1 MWDEARHSIQGDLT
15 RHPRVPVRPQVTE
28 LHYDK
33 SNGSNRPTVAY
44 LTFPGH
50 DSGLNTPSA
59 VKSISAWYVHAA
71 GAHSYTVSH
80 PLLFVV
86 YSNFQNIL
94 FCKDFNLIGVWQF
107 WLRELYAFTQA
118 HQFCFE
124 WTCVKYFNSLLMRE
138 TGSVAASSKIRN
150 MKWIYKWIQNWLIP
164 QRGREVSCTSTWQN
178 LCIRI
183 ILPLSDDSLAFN
195 ILPQILYPSLFL

>member
-80 PLLFVV
+80 PLLFFV

-138 TGSVAASSKIRN
+138 TGNVAASSKIRN
-150 MKWIYKWIQNWLIP
+150 MEMNLQMNTKLAYSTKGEGSQLHLHLTEFMYKNYFASLRWL
-164 QRGREVSCTSTWQN
+164 TS
-178 LCIRI
+178 
-183 ILPLSDDSLAFN
+183 F
-195 ILPQILYPSLFL
+195 